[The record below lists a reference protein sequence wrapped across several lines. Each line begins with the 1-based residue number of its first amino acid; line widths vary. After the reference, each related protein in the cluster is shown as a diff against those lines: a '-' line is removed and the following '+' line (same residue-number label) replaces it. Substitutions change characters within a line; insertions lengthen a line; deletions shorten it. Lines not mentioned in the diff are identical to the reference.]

1 MCKLGG
7 SGGPQQLCDEVGCA
21 PPVDTKFEAT
31 FGDNGLQCNP
41 IQQERMAGIEGGKV
55 FFF

>member
-41 IQQERMAGIEGGKV
+41 IQQERMAGIGGGKV
-55 FFF
+55 I